1 MRWGLGRDATL
12 LIAGQGVRAAGYG
25 FTAVVLGALLAAR
38 GYGALRAGIVLTALI
53 AGSGLASLLVGAVAD
68 RVGRRRCYRVFFV
81 GVALS
86 GGIVAAGAP
95 YWLLLLVG
103 LTGTISTDVV
113 DNGPATT
120 LEQVM
125 LATEDAGRASV
136 YGRYNAVGAACG
148 ALGALAATLPGLGS
162 PGKGGGV
169 HAWLFAVLVPVG
181 IVGALLAG
189 RLSPAVESAS
199 ESVGGSRSR
208 VRLGES
214 RPTVRRLA
222 TLFAVD
228 AAGGGLVTTGFMSY
242 YLATRYHASLATLGW
257 LFFSLT
263 LVQAVS
269 VMLAPLL
276 ANRFGLVPTM
286 VGTHLPSNVLLA
298 SVAFAP
304 SLGVAA
310 ALLLAKTTLSQ
321 MDVPTRQALVMS
333 VVTPSE
339 RTPAAALTNAAR
351 STVRPIGPVL
361 AGLLQQIALGA
372 PLLVAGVA
380 KGSYD
385 IALWAWAHKKSPG

>member
-1 MRWGLGRDATL
+1 
-12 LIAGQGVRAAGYG
+12 
-25 FTAVVLGALLAAR
+25 
-38 GYGALRAGIVLTALI
+38 
-53 AGSGLASLLVGAVAD
+53 
-68 RVGRRRCYRVFFV
+68 
-81 GVALS
+81 
-86 GGIVAAGAP
+86 
-95 YWLLLLVG
+95 
-103 LTGTISTDVV
+103 
-113 DNGPATT
+113 
-120 LEQVM
+120 M